1 LRLES
6 LEKSEDVL
14 RVILIRHE
22 KENGVMG
29 KKEKKEKKEKP
40 LDRMTAKELRE
51 IALTISEITGVHGMN
66 KTELLAN
73 IKKARGIVDEKTKK
87 SDVSVRD
94 IKKKI
99 QDLKGLKAQAHES
112 KDKAKAGILRRRIS
126 RLKKKTRRA
135 A

>member
-1 LRLES
+1 LRLEA
-6 LEKSEDVL
+6 LEKTEGVL
-14 RVILIRHE
+14 WGILIRHE

-29 KKEKKEKKEKP
+29 KKEKKDKKEKP

-51 IALTISEITGVHGMN
+51 VALTMPEITGVHGMN

-73 IKKARGIVDEKTKK
+73 IKQARGIVDEKTKK
-87 SDVSVRD
+87 SDVSVRE

-99 QDLKGLKAQAHES
+99 QALKGLKAQALDS